1 MVTRDLPLLAVVA
14 TGGMVGV
21 AARHLIVTRQPVIA
35 LLYLAATVIG
45 ALVAV
50 WVAATAT
57 RRFFTWRLQ

>member
-1 MVTRDLPLLAVVA
+1 
-14 TGGMVGV
+14 MVGA

-35 LLYLAATVIG
+35 LLYLAATIG

-57 RRFFTWRLQ
+57 RGFVTWRLQ